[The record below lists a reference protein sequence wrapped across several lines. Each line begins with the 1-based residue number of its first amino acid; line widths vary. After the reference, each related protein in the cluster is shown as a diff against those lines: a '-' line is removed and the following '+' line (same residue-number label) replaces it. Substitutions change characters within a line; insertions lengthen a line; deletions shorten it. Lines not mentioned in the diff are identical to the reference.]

1 MSRRHITIA
10 VAVLAVVFFG
20 VMTRALLDTTG
31 SDGAAWKLG
40 TPADLELAGRPQLVE
55 FFHPL

>member
-1 MSRRHITIA
+1 MNRRLITIA
-10 VAVLAVVFFG
+10 VGVLAVVFFG
-20 VMTRALLDTTG
+20 VMTRSLLDTVG
-31 SDGAAWKLG
+31 GDGVAWKLG